1 MVNNIKGLT
10 LVDYIGERKGSFL
23 AIVKVQAGFP
33 VVYDAGSELPSLNR
47 WKKGALQ
54 SIQFQPEGS
63 KAWLTVFARKG
74 TKVILL
80 DKAIAENVEVGTIN
94 QLFYNTNLMDHN
106 QYKAVG
112 ARTWAD
118 KVFVMNYSYENQ
130 FSVLNQQAMKKVV
143 LPGITYYEVV
153 LGGVCY
159 MSFNPQELI
168 VRMAQANLSLN

>member
-1 MVNNIKGLT
+1 MINNIKGLT
-10 LVDYIGERKGSFL
+10 LVDYIGQRKGTFL
-23 AIVKVQAGFP
+23 AITKVQAGFLT
-33 VVYDAGSELPSLNR
+33 ANEIGSELPTLNR

-54 SIQFQPEGS
+54 TIQFKAEGTS
-63 KAWLTVFARKG
+63 HWMTVFARKG

-118 KVFVMNYSYENQ
+118 KVFVMNYSYDSQ
-130 FSVLNQQAMKKVV
+130 FSVLN
-143 LPGITYYEVV
+143 L
-153 LGGVCY
+153 
-159 MSFNPQELI
+159 
-168 VRMAQANLSLN
+168 